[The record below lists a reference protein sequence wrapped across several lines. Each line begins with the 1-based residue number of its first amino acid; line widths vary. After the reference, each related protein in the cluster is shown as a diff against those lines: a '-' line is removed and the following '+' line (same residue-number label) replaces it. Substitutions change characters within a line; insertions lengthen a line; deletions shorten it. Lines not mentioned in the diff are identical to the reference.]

1 MKIKEKVLTIFS
13 RCNRWF
19 DDAYAETMRFTIS
32 LAHFKMKRLKT
43 NATNALKKEETKK
56 KKNKTTNNQ

>member
-19 DDAYAETMRFTIS
+19 DDAYAETMRFYDIFGAFQDETPENECNERIE
-32 LAHFKMKRLKT
+32 KRRNK
-43 NATNALKKEETKK
+43 KKEKQ
-56 KKNKTTNNQ
+56 NN